1 MDATEIAASRNHEEL
16 ASKLLV
22 SAEELA
28 TILDVSQRTIWR
40 LLSARQIPSPVR
52 FGGTV
57 RWRLSEVNAW
67 IEQGCPQQEAL
78 EH

>member
-1 MDATEIAASRNHEEL
+1 MNTTDNAASRK
-16 ASKLLV
+16 ADDSFPKLLV

-40 LLSARQIPSPVR
+40 LLSARKIPNPVR

-57 RWRLSEVNAW
+57 RWRLAQVSEW
-67 IEQGCPQQEAL
+67 IEQGCPQPMES
-78 EH
+78 